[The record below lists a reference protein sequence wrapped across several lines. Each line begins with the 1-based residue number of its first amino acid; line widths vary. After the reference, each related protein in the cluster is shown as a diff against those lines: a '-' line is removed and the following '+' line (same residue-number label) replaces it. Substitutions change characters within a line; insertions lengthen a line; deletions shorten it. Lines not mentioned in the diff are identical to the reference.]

1 MNIINFTEAHA
12 AQAIFMLPVG
22 AGGNRYS
29 GRIRWAKK
37 WDWGVG
43 NVIARRLRRHRF
55 SGWETVV
62 VAMVNGEYAGF
73 CALEKKDGY
82 GTDLDV
88 SPFVT
93 AVYVDPKFR
102 GRGLVGNVLD
112 AACGFARSLGFD
124 AVYLIS
130 SHQGLY
136 EKYGFAQFTQTVVK
150 TGKTEPVF
158 RKTL

>member
-1 MNIINFTEAHA
+1 MNVN
-12 AQAIFMLPVG
+12 MYVLPAG

-29 GRIRWAKK
+29 GLIRWAKT

-43 NVIARRLRRHRF
+43 EVIARRLRRHRF
-55 SGWETVV
+55 SDWEAAVA
-62 VAMVNGEYAGF
+62 AMVNGEYAGF
-73 CALEKKDGY
+73 CVLEKKDGY
-82 GTDLDV
+82 GTGLDV
-88 SPFVT
+88 SPFIT

-102 GRGLVGNVLD
+102 GRGVVGNVLG
-112 AACGFARSLGFD
+112 AACGYARSLGFD

-130 SHQGLY
+130 STQGLY
-136 EKYGFAQFTQTVVK
+136 EKYGFAQCTQTVTI